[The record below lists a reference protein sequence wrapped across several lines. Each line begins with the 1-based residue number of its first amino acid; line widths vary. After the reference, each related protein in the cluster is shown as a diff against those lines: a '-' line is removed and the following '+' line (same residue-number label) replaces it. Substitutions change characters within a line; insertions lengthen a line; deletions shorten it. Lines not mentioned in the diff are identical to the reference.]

1 MRKFSLIALLLL
13 VSTSAISASI
23 SVSDTYQ
30 ITDGKFTTGTQN
42 AAAGMATTKSAISTR
57 TETKSAAQINCEK
70 LSDTYSTS
78 ASWKKYGDETCY
90 EEITNRTSYYWSGGA
105 CKTLVDK
112 FSVSQSMCK

>member
-13 VSTSAISASI
+13 VSTSAISESI

-42 AAAGMATTKSAISTR
+42 AATGMATTKSAISSR
-57 TETKSAAQINCEK
+57 TETKSAAQLNCEK
-70 LSDTYSTS
+70 LSDTYSSS
-78 ASWKKYGDETCY
+78 ASWKKYGDKTCY

-105 CKTLVDK
+105 CKTFVDK
-112 FSVSQSMCK
+112 FSVSQIMCN